1 MIISPFTPLFFNS
14 HKSDGLDSRYIQVF
28 APTDRI
34 LIEIIRT
41 VDEVSPNAILCNH
54 LTGVAQQIIWNTW
67 QMNDSDVIDFQV
79 ITGLS
84 NGYYSLS
91 IGDKE
96 SRYFRITNDSVFL
109 KNTTL
114 IQYSMSSNKH
124 RQDVVFWIDGMQ
136 HFFDFR
142 VPGGFK
148 DRGWTFGVENEQF
161 VTAQS
166 DIIELYA
173 ADSILKTFTMGNGIG
188 CPIWFAEMLNRLLC
202 CSYVYF
208 DGVRYARKDSSVPEL
223 NEQMEGLNS
232 FVFNQLLQKIQ
243 YYNPTIENN
252 NQAIIRRVDTDY
264 RHIEMGDENI
274 NILI

>member
-1 MIISPFTPLFFNS
+1 MIISPFTPLFFDS

-41 VDEVSPNAILCNH
+41 IDEVSPIAILCNH
-54 LTGVAQQIIWNTW
+54 STGVTQQIIWNTW
-67 QMNDSDVIDFQV
+67 QMNNFDVIDFQV

-96 SRYFRITNDSVFL
+96 SRYFRITNDYVEL

-142 VPGGFK
+142 VPGGFR

>member
-41 VDEVSPNAILCNH
+41 VNDVSPNAILCNQ
-54 LTGVAQQIIWNTW
+54 LTGVTQQIIWNTW
-67 QMNDSDVIDFQV
+67 QMNDFDVIDFQV

-84 NGYYSLS
+84 NGYYSLF

-96 SRYFRITNDSVFL
+96 SRYFRITNDSVEL

-148 DRGWTFGVENEQF
+148 DNGWTFGVENEQF

-173 ADSILKTFTMGNGIG
+173 ADSTLKTFTMGNSIG

-208 DGVRYARKDSSVPEL
+208 DGVRYARKESSVPEL

-243 YYNPTIENN
+243 YYNSTIENN

-264 RHIEMGDENI
+264 RHIEMENENI

>member
-41 VDEVSPNAILCNH
+41 IDEVSPNAILCNH
-54 LTGVAQQIIWNTW
+54 LTGVTQQIIWNTW

-96 SRYFRITNDSVFL
+96 SRYFRITNDSVEL

-252 NQAIIRRVDTDY
+252 NQTIIRRVDTDY
-264 RHIEMGDENI
+264 RHIEMGDDNI